1 MKNIISDSIWAHM
14 LMFYFYIILA
24 LLLYAT
30 KSISPVVFVSVGA
43 VYVLLVIH
51 SAMRIADFEMS
62 ELGKVVNK
70 AENGAYKEIHI
81 IGVYKNEFN

>member
-14 LMFYFYIILA
+14 LMFWFYIILA
-24 LLLYAT
+24 LLLYLTGA
-30 KSISPVVFVSVGA
+30 ISPVVFVGVGS
-43 VYVLLVIH
+43 VYVLLIIH

-81 IGVYKNEFN
+81 TWYK

>member
-30 KSISPVVFVSVGA
+30 KSISPVVFVGVGA

-62 ELGKVVNK
+62 DLGKVVNK

-81 IGVYKNEFN
+81 IGVYKNESN

>member
-30 KSISPVVFVSVGA
+30 KSISPIVFVGVGS
-43 VYVLLVIH
+43 VYVLLIIH
-51 SAMRIADFEMS
+51 SAIRIADFEMS

-81 IGVYKNEFN
+81 IEVYKNESN

>member
-1 MKNIISDSIWAHM
+1 MKNIIRDSIWAHM

-30 KSISPVVFVSVGA
+30 KSISPVVFVGVGS

-62 ELGKVVNK
+62 ELGKLVNK
-70 AENGAYKEIHI
+70 IESEHYKEIR
-81 IGVYKNEFN
+81 VNWKAEK

>member
-14 LMFYFYIILA
+14 LMFWFYIILA

-30 KSISPVVFVSVGA
+30 KSISPIVFVSVGV

-51 SAMRIADFEMS
+51 SAICIAEFEMS
-62 ELGKVVNK
+62 ELGKLVNK
-70 AENGAYKEIHI
+70 IESENYKEIH
-81 IGVYKNEFN
+81 VTWHK

>member
-30 KSISPVVFVSVGA
+30 KSISPVVFVGVGA

-62 ELGKVVNK
+62 ELGKLVNK

-81 IGVYKNEFN
+81 TWHK